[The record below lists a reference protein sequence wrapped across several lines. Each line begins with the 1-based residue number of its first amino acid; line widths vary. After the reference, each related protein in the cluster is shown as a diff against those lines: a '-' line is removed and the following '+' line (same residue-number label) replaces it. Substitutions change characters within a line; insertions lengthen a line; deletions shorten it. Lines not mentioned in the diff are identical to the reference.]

1 MIPLTAA
8 AIAAATDGH
17 LVPGTDPSLLV
28 TAPASIDSRQ
38 VHPGGVFAAL
48 PGRRTDG
55 HYHASA
61 ALAAGAALVLAARPV
76 PAPAVQVTDVTR
88 ALGDLARHV
97 ADRLPATV
105 IGITGSNGKT
115 TTKDLATQ
123 VLAHHGPVAATDRS
137 FNNELGFPL
146 TVLRATPD
154 TRYLILEMG
163 ARGRGHLSYL
173 CGLVTPHVGVVL
185 NVGTAHLGQYPD
197 GQTGI
202 AAAKSELLTGL
213 PSADHGGLAI
223 LNADD
228 PLVAAMAPLTPARTR
243 WWSQRPHPNGVYAR
257 DVHVTPRGRECFTLH
272 TPEGTAPVTL
282 RLTGRHHVGNA
293 LAVAALALGLGLGL
307 DHHTIADALSAAEP
321 ASGGR
326 MQTIVRG
333 DGVTLLHDAYNANP
347 DSMAAALTTLSTMS
361 ARRRIAVLG
370 EMADLG
376 DHAAGAHHHLGV
388 LAARA
393 GLDVLITIGTRT
405 APLIADAAD
414 TEHSTLDI
422 IAVPDS
428 QAAHDVLSRIL
439 RPDDLVLIKA
449 SRAAHL
455 EHLVAALSNR

>member
-257 DVHVTPRGRECFTLH
+257 DVHVTPRGRACFTLH

-293 LAVAALALGLGLGL
+293 LAVAALALGLGL